1 MVRRGR
7 EFFENYDIGELTSRT
22 FGMFGGREVT
32 ICLEAH
38 NRLVGVVLDRFGRD
52 IMIHRKDPEHFK
64 TLVRVNISDQFFGW
78 IASLGP
84 DAVIA
89 SPDEVC
95 DKYREFLE
103 KSLSNYK

>member
-1 MVRRGR
+1 M
-7 EFFENYDIGELTSRT
+7 
-22 FGMFGGREVT
+22 
-32 ICLEAH
+32 
-38 NRLVGVVLDRFGRD
+38 LDLFVRD
-52 IMIHRKDPEHFK
+52 IMIHMKDPEDFK
-64 TLVRVNISDQFFGW
+64 TLVRINVSDQFFGW

-89 SPDEVC
+89 SPDEVR

>member
-1 MVRRGR
+1 
-7 EFFENYDIGELTSRT
+7 
-22 FGMFGGREVT
+22 
-32 ICLEAH
+32 
-38 NRLVGVVLDRFGRD
+38 
-52 IMIHRKDPEHFK
+52 MIHRKDPEHFK

-89 SPDEVC
+89 SPDEVR
-95 DKYREFLE
+95 DKYREVLE